1 MTLKEY
7 FQLISFTNTSANQR
21 LYLIELGRNFIRK
34 PHFKKEIK
42 DDIDDKYNPFTKPNK
57 VTGEQPVDATYRG
70 YVNGNKQLPTHTAEN
85 LVKLYNKDKFVK
97 YLKYKAR
104 GTNINYIYRELEI
117 HGFELGHN
125 DEGDEDIFVTLAD
138 LLCKIFSDISNG
150 NHDTLPPL
158 YEDNGIYLREVAFQ
172 RVYVEDNILY
182 INREP
187 YTLPDEIKLGSIPN
201 EYDLPYVNE
210 LLKVF
215 SQKLCIPI
223 SSVEELTGFNRKI
236 FEAHRLYYYDGE
248 STIRRIESTFKDGE
262 NELDKLLTLLS
273 DQIDLQLTTLLGKTG
288 EERLEKT
295 MAYATSI
302 DMSSSLILKV
312 PGLLKDSAKRGFC
325 HILMNQGR
333 IQAWVIET
341 V

>member
-7 FQLISFTNTSANQR
+7 FELIKFTNTSANQR
-21 LYLIELGRNFIRK
+21 EYLIELGKNFIR
-34 PHFKKEIK
+34 PPFTKEEK
-42 DDIDDKYNPFTKPNK
+42 NDNFNDEYNPFTKSNR
-57 VTGEQPVDATYRG
+57 VTGDSLLDATYRG
-70 YVNGNKQLPTHTAEN
+70 YVNGNKQIPKHTAEN
-85 LVKLYNKDKFVK
+85 LVKLYSRDRFVN

-104 GTNINYIYRELEI
+104 GIDINNIYKKLDI
-117 HGFELGHN
+117 HRFELGHN
-125 DEGDEDIFVTLAD
+125 DEGDEDIFITLSD
-138 LLCKIFSDISNG
+138 LLYKIFSDISNG
-150 NHDTLPPL
+150 NRDTLPPL

-172 RVYVEDNILY
+172 RIFVEDDILY

-187 YTLPDEIKLGSIPN
+187 YILPDVIKLGSIPN

-215 SQKLCIPI
+215 SQKLGVNI

-236 FEAHRLYYYDGE
+236 FETHRMYYYDGE
-248 STIRRIESTFKDGE
+248 STIRRIGSTFKDGE
-262 NELDKLLTLLS
+262 NELQKLLTLLS
-273 DQIDLQLTTLLGKTG
+273 NQIDLELSTLLGKPG

-295 MAYATSI
+295 MAYVSSM
-302 DMSSSLILKV
+302 DMSSSLIIKV

-341 V
+341 I